1 MLMKSSLLDIP
12 SISIIH
18 GEDIRDLR
26 REASGSPM
34 TLLGGVHEVNT
45 EEQLLAGLSAGLPGQ
60 ASIIKNSLSVDGM
73 AAERVAQVV
82 LA

>member
-1 MLMKSSLLDIP
+1 
-12 SISIIH
+12 
-18 GEDIRDLR
+18 
-26 REASGSPM
+26 
-34 TLLGGVHEVNT
+34 
-45 EEQLLAGLSAGLPGQ
+45 LLAGLSAGLSGQ